1 MRSALN
7 ARSRRFVWAAV
18 AATALAAGV
27 PAAQGATTAERSEQ
41 ANVLKAMN
49 AARMS
54 RGLAPLRLSP
64 LLSRPARRH
73 SAYLARTGKLDHT
86 GADGKP
92 FYVRLYGAGYPRTKA
107 VGENLGSSG
116 GCSTDLAAT
125 MVQMWLNSPGH
136 RANLLSKRFKVVGVA
151 VVAAPDCT
159 STVYATDFGG

>member
-1 MRSALN
+1 MRSALD
-7 ARSRRFVWAAV
+7 ARSRRLVCAAV
-18 AATALAAGV
+18 AATALAMGV
-27 PAAQGATTAERSEQ
+27 PAAQGATTAERGEQ
-41 ANVLKAMN
+41 VRVLKEMN
-49 AARMS
+49 KARTS

-73 SAYLARTGKLDHT
+73 GAYLARTGTLDHT

-92 FYVRLYGAGYPRTKA
+92 FYVRLYRAGYPRTKA

-116 GCSTDLAAT
+116 GCSTNLATT
-125 MVQMWLNSPGH
+125 MVRMWLDSPGH
-136 RANLLSKRFKVVGVA
+136 RANLLSRRFKVVGVA